1 MTITSSHLILIP
13 GLGDRKWLYR
23 LVCPVWRLRGFGTHV
38 FAFGWEDAASNYHE
52 KQIRLN
58 NYVRSLDGDVYI
70 IGASAGGM
78 AALHALAGDNGKIK
92 GVATIATPYIYRQK
106 LQNNFLEQ
114 AITELATALPQIQA
128 SHARITSFYGV
139 YDQVVPPNDSH
150 LDNILHSVKRPIGG
164 KIANITYEQLPTV
177 GHGLTIAAG
186 LTIFGGRIQ
195 KSFR

>member
-1 MTITSSHLILIP
+1 MTNQNLILIP

-23 LVCPVWRLRGFGTHV
+23 LVCPVWRLRGFQTHV
-38 FAFGWEDAASNYHE
+38 FAFGWEYTASNYHE
-52 KQIRLN
+52 KQICLN

-114 AITELATALPQIQA
+114 AIAELATALPQIQSKSA
-128 SHARITSFYGV
+128 HITSFYGV

-150 LDNILHSVKRPIGG
+150 FDNIHSVKRLIGG
-164 KIANITYEQLPTV
+164 RIANITHEQLPAI
-177 GHGLTIAAG
+177 GHGLTIATG
-186 LTIFGGRIQ
+186 LTIFGGRIR
-195 KSFR
+195 KSFK

>member
-1 MTITSSHLILIP
+1 M
-13 GLGDRKWLYR
+13 
-23 LVCPVWRLRGFGTHV
+23 WRLRGFRTHV
-38 FAFGWEDAASNYHE
+38 FAFGWEDTASNYHE
-52 KQIRLN
+52 KQTCLN
-58 NYVRSLDGDVYI
+58 DYARSLDGDVYI

-114 AITELATALPQIQA
+114 AIAELATELPQIQ
-128 SHARITSFYGV
+128 SKSTRITSFYGV

-150 LDNILHSVKRPIGG
+150 LDNIHSVKQLIGG
-164 KIANITYEQLPTV
+164 RIANITHEQLPTV
-177 GHGLTIAAG
+177 GHGLTIATG
-186 LTIFGGRIQ
+186 LTIFGGRMR

>member
-23 LVCPVWRLRGFGTHV
+23 LVCPVWRLRGFRMHV
-38 FAFGWEDAASNYHE
+38 FAFGWEDTASNYHE
-52 KQIRLN
+52 KQTRLN
-58 NYVRSLDGDVYI
+58 DYVRSLDGDVYI

-78 AALHALAGDNGKIK
+78 AALHALARDNGKIK

-114 AITELATALPQIQA
+114 AITELATALPQIQLK
-128 SHARITSFYGV
+128 SSRITSFYGV
-139 YDQVVPPNDSH
+139 YDQVVPPSDSR
-150 LDNILHSVKRPIGG
+150 LDNIHLVKQLNSGG
-164 KIANITYEQLPTV
+164 VANIIHEQLPII

-186 LTIFGGRIQ
+186 LTMFGGRIR

>member
-1 MTITSSHLILIP
+1 MTNQNLILIP

-23 LVCPVWRLRGFGTHV
+23 LVCPMWRLCGFRTHV
-38 FAFGWEDAASNYHE
+38 FAFGWEYTASNYHE
-52 KQIRLN
+52 KQICLN

-114 AITELATALPQIQA
+114 AIAELATALLQIQ
-128 SHARITSFYGV
+128 SKSTHITSFYGV

-150 LDNILHSVKRPIGG
+150 LDNIHSVKQLIGG
-164 KIANITYEQLPTV
+164 RIANITHEQLPTI

-186 LTIFGGRIQ
+186 LTIFGGRIR

>member
-1 MTITSSHLILIP
+1 MTNQNLILIP

-23 LVCPVWRLRGFGTHV
+23 LVCPVWRLRGFQTHV
-38 FAFGWEDAASNYHE
+38 LVFGWEDAASNYQE
-52 KQIRLN
+52 KQTRLDD
-58 NYVRSLDGDVYI
+58 YVRSLDGDVYI

-114 AITELATALPQIQA
+114 AIAELATELTQIQ
-128 SHARITSFYGV
+128 SSRTRITSFYGV

-150 LDNILHSVKRPIGG
+150 LDNIHSVKRLIGSR
-164 KIANITYEQLPTV
+164 IANITHEQLPTI

-186 LTIFGGRIQ
+186 LTIFGGRIR

>member
-1 MTITSSHLILIP
+1 MTNQNLILIP

-23 LVCPVWRLRGFGTHV
+23 LVCPVWRLRGFQTHV
-38 FAFGWEDAASNYHE
+38 LVFGWEDASSNYQE
-52 KQIRLN
+52 KQTRLDD
-58 NYVRSLDGDVYI
+58 YVRSLDGDVYI

-114 AITELATALPQIQA
+114 AIAELATALPQIQA
-128 SHARITSFYGV
+128 SHARRITSFYGV

-150 LDNILHSVKRPIGG
+150 LDNIHSVKRLIGSR
-164 KIANITYEQLPTV
+164 IANITYEQLPTI

-186 LTIFGGRIQ
+186 LTIFDGRIR

>member
-1 MTITSSHLILIP
+1 MTNQNLILIP

-23 LVCPVWRLRGFGTHV
+23 LVCPVWRLRGFRTHV
-38 FAFGWEDAASNYHE
+38 FAFGWEYTASNYHE
-52 KQIRLN
+52 KQTRLN
-58 NYVRSLDGDVYI
+58 DYVRSLDGDVYI

-78 AALHALAGDNGKIK
+78 AALHALAADNDKIK

-114 AITELATALPQIQA
+114 AIAELATALLQIQ
-128 SHARITSFYGV
+128 SKSTRITSFYGV

-150 LDNILHSVKRPIGG
+150 LDNIHSVKQLIGG
-164 KIANITYEQLPTV
+164 RIANITHEQLPTV
-177 GHGLTIAAG
+177 GHGLTIATG
-186 LTIFGGRIQ
+186 LTIFGGRIR